1 MAPRLLHGILLVR
14 IYGID
19 KLHTGCGFGS
29 CEQVRASVQCIINIH
44 FYLIANVINHLFI
57 YTRQTTSNFVSLQL

>member
-29 CEQVRASVQCIINIH
+29 CEQVRTSVQCIINIH

-57 YTRQTTSNFVSLQL
+57 